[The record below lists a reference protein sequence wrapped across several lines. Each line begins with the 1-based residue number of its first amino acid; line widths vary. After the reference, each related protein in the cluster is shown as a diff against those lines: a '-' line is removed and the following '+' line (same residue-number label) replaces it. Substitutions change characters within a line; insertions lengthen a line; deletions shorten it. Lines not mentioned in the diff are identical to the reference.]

1 MMTELSLNVLDIV
14 ENSTKAKASLI
25 RINVEADTAEDT
37 LLIEIDDDGCGMSPE
52 QLESVTD
59 PFFTT
64 RTTRKVG
71 LGVPF
76 FKQSAEMTGG
86 SFSITSE
93 VGKGTQI
100 DSRYVLSSIDRIPL
114 GDICQTIHQLILMH
128 QECDFL
134 YRYAYDGKEFTLDTR
149 EFREILGGIPFDSP
163 DVSAYIKSYLAEN
176 TAEVNLG
183 KPVI

>member
-14 ENSTKAKASLI
+14 ENSTKAKATLVY
-25 RINVEADTAEDT
+25 INVEASTAQDT
-37 LLIEIDDDGCGMSPE
+37 LLIEIDDNGCGMSPE
-52 QLESVTD
+52 QLKSVTD

-86 SFSITSE
+86 SFKITSE
-93 VGKGTQI
+93 VGVGTQI
-100 DSRYVLSSIDRIPL
+100 DALYVLSSIDRIPL

-134 YRYAYDGKEFTLDTR
+134 YRYCYDDKEFSLDTR
-149 EFREILGGIPFDSP
+149 EFREILGGIPFDTP

-176 TAEVNLG
+176 TAEINTG
-183 KPVI
+183 KPII